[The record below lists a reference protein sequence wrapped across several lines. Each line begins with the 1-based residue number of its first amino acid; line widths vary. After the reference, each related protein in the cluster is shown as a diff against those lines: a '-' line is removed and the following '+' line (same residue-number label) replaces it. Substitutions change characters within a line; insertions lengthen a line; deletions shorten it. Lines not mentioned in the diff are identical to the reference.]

1 MQRSLSISK
10 EERTKLIE
18 KLLLYKIG
26 VEKQQFSI
34 LLQGDY
40 EPLEKPLTAMLGKEL
55 VQIEN
60 DSHFVLA
67 KKGEYLLKEFQEQY
81 NNYLNYYDVFCA
93 VDLERGEFAFASYK
107 DFGEE
112 DKQKWNAFIASPR
125 FSDLRI
131 AVAEYKGENVVEVLF
146 LFLLNDGYFSEEKQ
160 NSGWPFELVLGSFW
174 DEMNKIYQKSIDYRD
189 LGYMDEDGEKISF
202 EDVLNDIIYQGE
214 ELLKE
219 IRN

>member
-10 EERTKLIE
+10 EERTELIE
-18 KLLLYKIG
+18 KLLVYKIG

-34 LLQGDY
+34 LLEGDY
-40 EPLEKPLTAMLGKEL
+40 KPLEKPLTSMLGKDL
-55 VQIEN
+55 VKIEN

-67 KKGEYLLKEFQEQY
+67 QKGEYLLKEFQEQY
-81 NNYLNYYDVFCA
+81 SNYLHYYDVFCA
-93 VDLERGEFAFASYK
+93 VDLERGEFAFASYNNF
-107 DFGEE
+107 DDE
-112 DKQKWNAFIASPR
+112 KQWSAFIASPR

-131 AVAEYKGENVVEVLF
+131 AVAEYKGENISEILF

-174 DEMNKIYQKSIDYRD
+174 EEMENIYKKSIDYRD
-189 LGYMDEDGEKISF
+189 LGYMDDNGEEISS
-202 EDVLNDIIYQGE
+202 EDVLDDIIYQGE